1 MKCLSRTAMA
11 CFCLLLAGNGINAC
25 ELPAHPNAAA
35 MPVSITPK
43 GGSEIPIKNAG
54 KIVKLVSDPTNG
66 NFYYLIPEG
75 SKVKMKIVWDP
86 MCHNSGATGKDW
98 DYKKEQ
104 YDYLNDGHIE
114 GVKPDTEVQDAGGY
128 NFFPLSAMSEFFK
141 VSGNRNDIEEAF
153 GREMKVST
161 GDQKVPDEYGMG
173 PGSLYTNT
181 FAKASSELVIKLTGK
196 KSDNYKDD
204 ICDKAVKAKD
214 NTYAVRPVLDEYEKT
229 ESLNAALPG
238 IHMNETIKDKI
249 YILDNDKLKLQK
261 FKSGTIG
268 MDAVRIEN
276 SEDLIVY
283 SDSGLEVR
291 NISINLKNPK
301 YEDYKAYIAKNKN
314 NQEIHVEG
322 IDYNSEK
329 PIATGENNGYF
340 NVTFTTPSIDGN
352 GEEDDAILKIRV
364 NSPAAGYEMN
374 NVFWVWS
381 EQYYERI
388 KEDKKYTVEG
398 DDDVSELNP
407 STDTSAL
414 VYKKKG
420 GLKKC
425 SCETMVTFNKAQDAF
440 GYSGYKIYDDC
451 GPVSTTLDIKSV
463 NENLSFAESEGKS
476 EKTTFKY
483 KISLIDS
490 NPFLDK
496 EIVATPAEYDK
507 SDEKFKK
514 DISQNKDR
522 MEVTFY
528 YNYPVY
534 KYKQK
539 TINSI
544 DDLKGCGLVDFP
556 TDKKS
561 GATADF
567 RTYDYDIQWYWKKAV
582 DVKID
587 SLKNDEV
594 YEDIATSR
602 VIGSKS
608 TIEGTFT
615 IDNPKPWH
623 VTENYP
629 QIDSGIKGF
638 TNFAVFAVL
647 KDTAGNTHLTEVYN
661 ANKTDTE
668 LPSANPENLSDKEY
682 AVFPNESTS
691 KVITAN
697 LDEKTAPA
705 LVNDLKDNESWAS
718 SNWQNIE
725 HLNSDDKTAP
735 EIQIIVYDTRTN
747 HYHIFGTKDNVAAG
761 FNNFAET
768 LHTNYASIID
778 TVPYIGKNTAIS
790 NSYAYTVF
798 EDMNTLYTKYLQV
811 KTSGEAVT
819 TIGDS
824 LNKNGFVCQKGTRL
838 IFYVHAFDN
847 IGFKNAANQGVAKLE
862 VKLVDCVANDAGEVK
877 TLTDG
882 TFFENVFRQENYDKE
897 GNLKSGMQPYKLI
910 VTAKD
915 DKQPESEA
923 NERVFELDIAVL
935 GRTLDIRTLEEKRE
949 RIE

>member
-1 MKCLSRTAMA
+1 MKYFSKSALACLM
-11 CFCLLLAGNGINAC
+11 FLLAGNGIYAC

-43 GGSEIPIKNAG
+43 GGSEIPIKDAG
-54 KIVKLVSDPTNG
+54 KIVKLVSDSSTG

-114 GVKPDTEVQDAGGY
+114 GVKPDNEVQAAGGY

-161 GDQKVPDEYGMG
+161 SDQKVADEYGVG
-173 PGSLYTNT
+173 PGTLYTNT
-181 FAKASSELVIKLTGK
+181 FAKASTELVIKLTGK
-196 KSDNYKDD
+196 KSSNYKDD
-204 ICDKAVKAKD
+204 ICDKAVLAKD

-238 IHMNETIKDKI
+238 IHMNGTIKEKI
-249 YILDNDKLKLQK
+249 YILENDKLKLQK
-261 FKSGTIG
+261 FKNGNPG
-268 MDAVRIEN
+268 MDATKIEN

-291 NISINLKNPK
+291 NISIALKNPK

-314 NQEIHVEG
+314 NHEIHVEG

-352 GEEDDAILKIRV
+352 GNEDDAVLKIRV

-374 NVFWVWS
+374 NVFWVWK
-381 EQYYERI
+381 EQYYERT

-398 DDDVSELNP
+398 DDEVTEINP
-407 STDTSAL
+407 STDTNCL

-451 GPVSTTLDIKSV
+451 GPISTNLDIANV
-463 NENLSFAESEGKS
+463 NESLSFAESDGKA

-483 KISLIDS
+483 RISLIDS
-490 NPFLDK
+490 NPFIEK
-496 EIVATPAEYDK
+496 EIAATGAEKDK
-507 SDEKFKK
+507 FK

-534 KYKQK
+534 KYRKH
-539 TINSI
+539 SI
-544 DDLKGCGLVDFP
+544 SSLDNLKGCGLVDFA
-556 TDKKS
+556 DNNKS
-561 GATADF
+561 GVKADF
-567 RTYDYDIQWYWKKAV
+567 RTYDYDVQWYWKKAV

-587 SLKNDEV
+587 SLKNDEI
-594 YEDIATSR
+594 YKDIATNR

-623 VTENYP
+623 ITEDFPLNP
-629 QIDSGIKGF
+629 DGS
-638 TNFAVFAVL
+638 NFAVFAVL
-647 KDTAGNTHLTEVYN
+647 KDTAGNTHLTEVYK
-661 ANKTDTE
+661 ANKTETE
-668 LPSANPENLSDKEY
+668 LASANPEDANNFNKKKL
-682 AVFPNESTS
+682 AVYPNESST
-691 KVITAN
+691 KIITAN
-697 LDEKTAPA
+697 LDEKTAPS
-705 LVNDLKDNESWAS
+705 LVDDLKGQESWDTS
-718 SNWQNIE
+718 YWQNIE
-725 HLNSDDKTAP
+725 HLKSNDKTAP

-747 HYHIFGTKDNVAAG
+747 HYHIFGTSDNVAAG
-761 FNNFAET
+761 FNKFT
-768 LHTNYASIID
+768 DTTHTNYASVID
-778 TVPYIGKNTAIS
+778 TVPYIGRNTAIS
-790 NSYAYTVF
+790 NSYLYNTF
-798 EDMNTLYTKYLQV
+798 ENMDKLYDAFLKVNVPDY
-811 KTSGEAVT
+811 KAIS
-819 TIGDS
+819 TIEEP
-824 LNKNGFVCQKGTRL
+824 LNKNGFVCQKGSRL

-847 IGFKNAANQGVAKLE
+847 IGFKEPSNQGVSTLE
-862 VKLVDCVANDAGEVK
+862 VKLVDCADGNTGEAK

-882 TFFENVFRQENYDKE
+882 TYFENVFRQENYDKN
-897 GNLKSGMQPYKLI
+897 GNLKAGMQPYKVL

-915 DKQPESEA
+915 NANPV
-923 NERVFELDIAVL
+923 NERNFELDIAVL

-949 RIE
+949 RVE